1 MITNETTDTSA
12 QIERTL
18 DGYRRLVQTL
28 APARPTEILESTVT
42 MAQMKVLWLLSAV
55 SESRMSELA
64 VSLHL
69 SMSTISGLVD
79 RLVESGLVA
88 RRTDE
93 HDRRQVMVSLTV
105 DGAVFFDRFQELG
118 ISHLRALLA
127 LLSPADM
134 AAVTHALELLM
145 AAAERLPK
153 EDHS

>member
-1 MITNETTDTSA
+1 MITNETADTSA

-18 DGYRRLVQTL
+18 DGYRRLVQML
-28 APARPTEILESTVT
+28 APARPTEILESSVT

-105 DGAVFFDRFQELG
+105 DGAAFFDRFQELG
-118 ISHLRALLA
+118 ISHLRDLLA
-127 LLSPADM
+127 LLTPAEM
-134 AAVTHALELLM
+134 TAVTHALELLM
-145 AAAERLPK
+145 EAAERLPK